1 MKQTRTEG
9 RKEDL
14 ENTAYGYILKIEEDG
29 RKKKDQENMSFKQ
42 TRTEGRRKT
51 EECVLGAEE
60 EAGRKEDLENMS
72 LNKRE
77 WLSERKTTG
86 IGP

>member
-1 MKQTRTEG
+1 MSLKQTRTEG

-14 ENTAYGYILKIEEDG
+14 ENTAYILKIEEDG
-29 RKKKDQENMSFKQ
+29 RKKKDQENISFKQ

-60 EAGRKEDLENMS
+60 EAGRKEDQENMS

-77 WLSERKTTG
+77 WLS
-86 IGP
+86 